1 IVMHHLADRQVLNG
15 DQIKLVDYATT
26 LLVGEISSAPGD
38 AVMNS
43 GHYLT
48 TGFPTSRSMLLFQEA
63 ALRVGK
69 SWPFLSEEARVGDL
83 LPGGQSGTRLQ
94 AHINTNVLPGLR
106 QTIWLEALARNA
118 DLPLACAAAL
128 DGSGLGRAFQWPVH
142 DHPHLPHIH
151 DTQPLGL
158 RIQFA

>member
-1 IVMHHLADRQVLNG
+1 
-15 DQIKLVDYATT
+15 
-26 LLVGEISSAPGD
+26 
-38 AVMNS
+38 
-43 GHYLT
+43 
-48 TGFPTSRSMLLFQEA
+48 SMLLFQEA

-69 SWPFLSEEARVGDL
+69 SWPFLSEEARVGNL

-128 DGSGLGRAFQWPVH
+128 DGSELGRAFQWPVH

-158 RIQFA
+158 RIQFAAHRHLGEGETVVASFPTKTGIAWPLLAVAHAAKERLKGQVNACRNVLQHLR